1 MKILYLNGPYKK
13 LAFSRPSRSPAVTK
27 SGTIYYPIW
36 LAYAAGLAQQETDYH
51 IHLID
56 AVARKWD
63 HPELLNHLQNN
74 PADLVFCDSSTP
86 SIEQDLATASAI
98 KKILPQ
104 SKIVMVGTHATAT
117 AKDLLQTN
125 HHIDAVAQG
134 EYDRTAIELAH
145 ALDNK
150 QSWQNIT
157 GITFRQNHEII
168 QTPPRDLID
177 NLDIFPFISKIYRDF
192 LDPQDYFF
200 SAAQFPMVM
209 IITSRG
215 CPHRCGW
222 CLYPQVMHRG
232 KYRLRSAQNV
242 AAEFEFIAREMPR
255 IREVGI
261 EDDLFTGN
269 KNRLREICQLLI
281 RQNNKLNFWCDTRVD
296 LDYQTMA
303 LMKRAGCR
311 LLIAGFESADQ
322 EILNNINKGT
332 NPQSA
337 FQFVADA
344 RRAGLLVHGCFVLG
358 NPGETH
364 QSMRRTLDFAK
375 KLNPDT
381 AQFFPMI
388 VYPGTAMYQWAQ
400 ENQYLTTQDYRNWL
414 TEDGLHNSVVDLP
427 GLPSQEVL
435 RFCNQARRE
444 FYLRKG
450 YLFKKLTQSLTNF
463 HEAKRNVKAFSRF
476 AKFLVKAS

>member
-1 MKILYLNGPYKK
+1 MNILYLNGPYKK
-13 LAFSRPSRSPAVTK
+13 LPYSRASRSPAVTK

-36 LAYAAGLAQQETDYH
+36 LAYAAGLAQQETDYQ
-51 IHLID
+51 IDLID

-63 HPELLNHLQNN
+63 QPELLNHLHNN
-74 PADLVFCDSSTP
+74 PADLIFCDSSTP
-86 SIEQDLATASAI
+86 SIDQDLATAAAI
-98 KKILPQ
+98 KQNLPQ
-104 SKIVMVGTHATAT
+104 SKIIMVGTHATAT
-117 AKDLLQTN
+117 AQHLLQTN
-125 HHIDAVAQG
+125 PHIDAVAQG
-134 EYDRTAIELAH
+134 EYDRTAIELAQ
-145 ALDNK
+145 ALETK
-150 QSWQNIT
+150 QSFQSIT
-157 GITFRQNHEII
+157 GITFRQNLEII
-168 QTPPRDLID
+168 QTPPRELID
-177 NLDIFPFISKIYRDF
+177 NLDNFPFISKIYRDF

-200 SAAQFPMVM
+200 AAAQFPMVM

-215 CPHRCGW
+215 CPHRCSW

-242 AAEFEFIAREMPR
+242 AAEFEFISHEMPQ

-269 KNRLREICQLLI
+269 KKRLREICQLLI

-303 LMKRAGCR
+303 LMKQAGCR

-332 NPQSA
+332 DPQSA

-358 NPGETH
+358 NPGETQ

-388 VYPGTAMYQWAQ
+388 VYPGTAMYQWAH
-400 ENQYLTTQDYRNWL
+400 EHQYLTTEDYHHWL
-414 TEDGLHNSVVDLP
+414 TEDGLHNSIVDLP

-435 RFCNQARRE
+435 RFCDQARRE

-476 AKFLVKAS
+476 AKFLVKTS

>member
-1 MKILYLNGPYKK
+1 
-13 LAFSRPSRSPAVTK
+13 
-27 SGTIYYPIW
+27 
-36 LAYAAGLAQQETDYH
+36 
-51 IHLID
+51 
-56 AVARKWD
+56 
-63 HPELLNHLQNN
+63 
-74 PADLVFCDSSTP
+74 
-86 SIEQDLATASAI
+86 
-98 KKILPQ
+98 
-104 SKIVMVGTHATAT
+104 
-117 AKDLLQTN
+117 
-125 HHIDAVAQG
+125 
-134 EYDRTAIELAH
+134 
-145 ALDNK
+145 
-150 QSWQNIT
+150 
-157 GITFRQNHEII
+157 
-168 QTPPRDLID
+168 
-177 NLDIFPFISKIYRDF
+177 
-192 LDPQDYFF
+192 
-200 SAAQFPMVM
+200 VM

-215 CPHRCGW
+215 CPHRCQW

-232 KYRLRSAQNV
+232 KYRMRSAADV
-242 AAEFEFIAREMPR
+242 AAEFAYISEALPSV
-255 IREVGI
+255 REVGI

-269 KNRLREICQLLI
+269 KKRLREICQLLI

-303 LMKRAGCR
+303 LMKQAGCR

-332 NPQSA
+332 DPQSA

-358 NPGETH
+358 NPGETQ

-388 VYPGTAMYQWAQ
+388 VYPGTAMYQWAH
-400 ENQYLTTQDYRNWL
+400 EHQYLTTEDYHHWL
-414 TEDGLHNSVVDLP
+414 TEDGLHNSIVDLP

-435 RFCNQARRE
+435 RFCDQARRE

-476 AKFLVKAS
+476 AKFLVKTS

>member
-13 LAFSRPSRSPAVTK
+13 LPYSRSSRSPAVTK

-36 LAYAAGLAQQETDYH
+36 LAYAAGLAQQETNYQID
-51 IHLID
+51 LID
-56 AVARKWD
+56 AIAKKWNL
-63 HPELLNHLQNN
+63 PELLDHLQKK
-74 PADLVFCDSSTP
+74 PADLIFCDSSTP
-86 SIEQDLATASAI
+86 SIDQDLATAAAI
-98 KKILPQ
+98 KQTLPQ
-104 SKIVMVGTHATAT
+104 SKIVLVGTHATAT
-117 AKDLLQTN
+117 AQNLLQTN
-125 HHIDAVAQG
+125 PHIDAVAQG
-134 EYDRTAIELAH
+134 EYDRTAIELAR
-145 ALDNK
+145 ALETS
-150 QSWQNIT
+150 QSWETIT
-157 GITFRQNHEII
+157 GISFRQNHKII
-168 QTPPRDLID
+168 QNPPRELID
-177 NLDIFPFISKIYRDF
+177 DLDNFPFISKIYRDF

-200 SAAQFPMVM
+200 AAAQFPMVM

-232 KYRLRSAQNV
+232 KYRLRSAENV

-269 KNRLREICQLLI
+269 KKRLREICQLLI
-281 RQNNKLNFWCDTRVD
+281 QQNNKLNFWCDTRVD
-296 LDYQTMA
+296 LDYQTMT
-303 LMKRAGCR
+303 LMKQAGCR

-332 NPQSA
+332 DPQSA

-400 ENQYLTTQDYRNWL
+400 ENQYLTTENYRHWL
-414 TEDGLHNSVVDLP
+414 TEDGLHNSIVDLP
-427 GLPSQEVL
+427 NLPSHEVL
-435 RFCNQARRE
+435 RFCDQARRE